1 MPEIMGIPEFL
12 SVNDADE
19 IEEELLEI
27 IPDEYD
33 KSEGQHY
40 YNFTKPT
47 ANIVSQLRGF
57 DFPKAIG
64 LIWPK
69 FSFDEF
75 LNYHAECRQMKRKE
89 AQYASGE
96 ITITG
101 TPGTVIPAGY
111 NVATEARNDI
121 ASKDYTTTEECT
133 IGEDGTVTVNAV
145 SVSAGRIGN
154 TAAGTIV
161 VNSSSFDD
169 VTAIINNEPFKGGID
184 EEDDDSLIKRI
195 EEYDLSIGDRNTGNP
210 SDYKRWAE
218 SVDGTGSAKVVRAK
232 DNSGL
237 VTIILLDGNG
247 DPASPELCEKVYNY
261 IMSPAD
267 EDNRIAPCGAY
278 LSVIPPET
286 LVIDITA
293 NIELTSG
300 TIENI
305 KEVYAEKLNEYFRND
320 IKNNEILYQK
330 VCNILSNIDGVY
342 DYSELTLEGRKEN
355 LSISEGT
362 FPIISVENINLT
374 LVT

>member
-1 MPEIMGIPEFL
+1 MPEIMAIPAFL
-12 SVNDADE
+12 SVTDADE
-19 IEEELLEI
+19 IEEEILEI

-57 DFPKAIG
+57 DLPKAIG

-69 FSFDEF
+69 SSFDEF
-75 LNYHAECRQMKRKE
+75 LDWHANCRQMERKE

-111 NVATEARNDI
+111 NVATESKNDI
-121 ASKDYTTTEECT
+121 PSKDYITRVSCT
-133 IGEDGTVTVNAV
+133 IGADGTVTVPAV
-145 SVSAGRIGN
+145 ATAAGIIGN

-184 EEDDDSLIKRI
+184 EEDDESLIKRI
-195 EEYDLSIGDRNTGNP
+195 EEYDLARGDSNVGNP

-232 DNSGL
+232 DTSGL

-247 DPASPELCEKVYNY
+247 DPASEELCKKVYNH
-261 IMSPAD
+261 IMSPND
-267 EDNRIAPCGAY
+267 EESRLAPCGAY

-286 LVIDITA
+286 LVIEIAA
-293 NIELTSG
+293 NVELTAG
-300 TIENI
+300 TVESA
-305 KEVYAEKLNEYFRND
+305 KEAYANKLNEYFRNG

-342 DYSELTLEGRKEN
+342 DYSEVYLKGGKEN
-355 LSISEGT
+355 LLISDGT
-362 FPIISVENINLT
+362 FPIISAENINLT

>member
-12 SVNDADE
+12 SVVDADE
-19 IEEELLEI
+19 IEKELLSI

-40 YNFTKPT
+40 YNFTMPT

-57 DFPKAIG
+57 DLPKAIG
-64 LIWPK
+64 LIWPR
-69 FSFDEF
+69 FAFDEF
-75 LNYHAECRQMKRKE
+75 LDYHADRRQMKRKE

-111 NVATEARNDI
+111 NVSTESKNDI
-121 ASKDYTTTEECT
+121 ASKDYATTEKCT
-133 IGEDGTVTVNAV
+133 IGENGTVTVAAV
-145 SVSAGRIGN
+145 SLAAGKIGN

-169 VTAIINNEPFKGGID
+169 VTEVINIKPFKGGID
-184 EEDDDSLIKRI
+184 EEDDESLIKRI
-195 EEYDLSIGDRNTGNP
+195 DEYDLLIGDRNTGNP
-210 SDYKRWAE
+210 SDYKRWAQ

-232 DNSGL
+232 DTSGL
-237 VTIILLDGNG
+237 VTIILLNGNG
-247 DPASPELCEKVYNY
+247 DPADEELCQKVYNY
-261 IMSPAD
+261 IMSPD
-267 EDNRIAPCGAY
+267 NEDDRLAPCGAY

-293 NIELTSG
+293 NVELTAG
-300 TIENI
+300 TIGSV
-305 KEVYAEKLNEYFRND
+305 KEAYAEKLNDYFRNG

-342 DYSELTLEGRKEN
+342 DYSELTLKGGKEN
-355 LSISEGT
+355 LLINDGT
-362 FPIISVENINLT
+362 FPIISAENINLT

>member
-1 MPEIMGIPEFL
+1 MPEIMAIPEFL
-12 SVNDADE
+12 SVVDADE
-19 IEEELLEI
+19 IEEEILKI
-27 IPDEYD
+27 VPDEYD

-47 ANIVSQLRGF
+47 ANVVSQLRGF
-57 DFPKAIG
+57 DLPKSIG

-75 LNYHAECRQMKRKE
+75 LDYHADCRQMKRKE

-101 TPGTVIPAGY
+101 TPGTVIPTGY
-111 NVATEARNDI
+111 NVATESKNDI
-121 ASKDYTTTEECT
+121 ASKDYATTEECT
-133 IGEDGTVTVNAV
+133 IGEDGTVTVAAV
-145 SVSAGRIGN
+145 SLSAGKIGN

-169 VTAIINNEPFKGGID
+169 VTAVINNEQFKGGID
-184 EEDDDSLIKRI
+184 EEDDESLIKRI
-195 EEYDLSIGDRNTGNP
+195 EEYDLLIGDRNTGNP

-232 DNSGL
+232 DTSGL

-247 DPASPELCEKVYNY
+247 DPADEELCQKVYNH
-261 IMSPAD
+261 IMSPAN
-267 EDNRIAPCGAY
+267 EDDRLAPCGAY

-286 LVIDITA
+286 LVIDIVA

-300 TIENI
+300 TIGSV
-305 KEVYAEKLNEYFRND
+305 KEAYAEKLNDYFRNG

-330 VCNILSNIDGVY
+330 ICNILSNIDGVY
-342 DYSELTLEGRKEN
+342 DYSELTLEGSKEN
-355 LSISEGT
+355 ILISDGT
-362 FPIISVENINLT
+362 FPIISAENINLT